1 MFFGHCM
8 YIVVVCRLLACWTT
22 VMLLYTA
29 YINTRN
35 FISVVVVSLCHYAC
49 VESSHGLSA
58 IVSAS
63 RVD

>member
-1 MFFGHCM
+1 M

-35 FISVVVVSLCHYAC
+35 FISVVVVSLF
-49 VESSHGLSA
+49 VTLVTL
-58 IVSAS
+58 ILFLI
-63 RVD
+63 D